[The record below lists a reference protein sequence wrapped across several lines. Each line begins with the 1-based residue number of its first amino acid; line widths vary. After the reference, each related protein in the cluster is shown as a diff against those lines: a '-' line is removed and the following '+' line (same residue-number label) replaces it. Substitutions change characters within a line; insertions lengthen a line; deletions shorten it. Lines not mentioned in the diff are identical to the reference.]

1 MSVLA
6 ALLRLFLL
14 VAFALGVGLTAA
26 PARAAAPE
34 AQPHVMAQHTGCET
48 RQPIAPDDLC
58 RAHCLGLSMLPA
70 TAAPAP
76 HRTRA
81 AALPALP
88 YAETAPSLWPLPEP
102 HPPRL

>member
-14 VAFALGVGLTAA
+14 VAFALGVGLPAA
-26 PARAAAPE
+26 PARAAPPE
-34 AQPHVMAQHTGCET
+34 PHVMAQHAGCET
-48 RQPIAPDDLC
+48 RQPIPPDDLC